1 MPVIYSDRE
10 WHQIVGEAYYI
21 QLGPEDKFGWTE
33 PQGHVYQLAADNLD
47 RLKDEIYR
55 ICYLTQQAAGLETRN
70 LTQSAV
76 SKQRDEV
83 VTQEVLRSYGDS
95 MKGFLRQLLGLIA
108 AARKDDVA
116 VQVSGLDQFDI
127 KDFTEELGNA
137 QTLSTL
143 VTGSSTF
150 TKEMQKRLA
159 LRYLEDIN
167 QDVKDRVAAEVDNRL

>member
-1 MPVIYSDRE
+1 
-10 WHQIVGEAYYI
+10 
-21 QLGPEDKFGWTE
+21 
-33 PQGHVYQLAADNLD
+33 
-47 RLKDEIYR
+47 
-55 ICYLTQQAAGLETRN
+55 
-70 LTQSAV
+70 
-76 SKQRDEV
+76 
-83 VTQEVLRSYGDS
+83 

-127 KDFTEELGNA
+127 KDFTEELANA